1 MTDQNRA
8 WQPTKKQLDEF
19 NEIREAV
26 GLMHVEMDEIQTV
39 GDWWR
44 VCGEVDQLADD
55 LTPVTPH
62 RLTDQVNQAFLSYN
76 GIDIRLVINEG
87 HPSEDNPGHIDLYL
101 DNGRL
106 SITPKASN
114 HVEIRR
120 IR

>member
-1 MTDQNRA
+1 MTDQSRA

-19 NEIREAV
+19 NEIRESV

-44 VCGEVDQLADD
+44 VCGEVDQL
-55 LTPVTPH
+55 
-62 RLTDQVNQAFLSYN
+62 VNQVCLSYN

-101 DNGRL
+101 DSGRL
-106 SITPKASN
+106 SITPKAAN